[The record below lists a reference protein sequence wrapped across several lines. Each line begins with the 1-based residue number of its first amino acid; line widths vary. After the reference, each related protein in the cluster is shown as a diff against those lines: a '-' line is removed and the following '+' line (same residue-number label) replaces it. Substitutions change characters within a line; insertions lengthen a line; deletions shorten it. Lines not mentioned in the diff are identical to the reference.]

1 MRRRLASLVCAL
13 LLAGAAWPASAP
25 AGPAAPIAAAPRTTM
40 TAEPGELEAAA
51 QAAFD
56 GGEYEDAIRYYMRLR
71 DVALGEQRQRA
82 LEMLGVSR
90 ERNQQLAHAK
100 AVYQAYLNEY
110 PGTDGARRVQQ
121 RLAALVAMGQPR
133 RSQRRQTARRAP
145 DDWALSSYLS
155 QFYQRQSLE
164 IDSDSSVPVD
174 ALFTDAGLMAVRDGA
189 SVDQEVRV
197 TVSHLLDFADVER
210 LDGRE
215 YQVSSLYW
223 DGFSERLR
231 SGVRLGRQSRSSAG
245 IMGRFDGAAFTYR
258 PSGGSSIDF
267 TGGYL
272 IDYTFDGPDPD
283 RPFFGVS
290 GQWVAASGAVSIAPF
305 FVQQDFDGMLDRQA
319 VGLQSQLKSEQLAL
333 FTLVDYDLHY
343 GELNNLTVT
352 GNFQAGR
359 TQASASYEHRKSPYL
374 TTRNALIGQPYD
386 DLSELE
392 QAILDLQL
400 EDIAADRT
408 ATSETMR
415 VAANTPLSRNWGV
428 TVDLVATHF
437 SRTESSADVIGVEPF
452 ETIYGS
458 IQVRANEL
466 LGAGSYSAF
475 TVRQADSDTSA
486 TRSLFVDNRF
496 PLAERWWLIPRL
508 RVDQRSFDE
517 TDETQWA
524 ARPSL
529 RVDFRYSRRMRFEFE
544 GGYFWSERD
553 SLVGNLEMTG
563 MFLRAGY
570 HASF

>member
-1 MRRRLASLVCAL
+1 
-13 LLAGAAWPASAP
+13 
-25 AGPAAPIAAAPRTTM
+25 M
-40 TAEPGELEAAA
+40 TAEPAELEAAA

-56 GGEYEDAIRYYMRLR
+56 GAEYEDAIRYYTRLR
-71 DVALGEQRQRA
+71 EAARGEQRQRA

-100 AVYQAYLNEY
+100 AIYQSYLNEY
-110 PGTDGARRVQQ
+110 AGTEGARRLQQ
-121 RLAALVAMGQPR
+121 RLAALVARGQPR
-133 RSQRRQTARRAP
+133 RSQRRQTARRGP
-145 DDWALSSYLS
+145 DAWALSSYLS

-174 ALFTDAGLMAVRDGA
+174 ALFSDAGLMAVRDGA

-197 TVSHLLDFADVER
+197 TVSHLLDFADLDR

-231 SGVRLGRQSRSSAG
+231 SGLRLGRQSRSRAG

-258 PSGGSSIDF
+258 PSAGSSIDF
-267 TGGYL
+267 TAGYL
-272 IDYTFDGPDPD
+272 VDYTFDGPDPD

-290 GQWVAASGAVSIAPF
+290 GEWIAASGAVSIAPF
-305 FVQQDFDGMLDRQA
+305 FVQQDFAGVLDRQA
-319 VGLQSQLKSEQLAL
+319 IGLQSELRSEQLAL
-333 FTLVDYDLHY
+333 FSLVDYDLHY

-359 TQASASYEHRKSPYL
+359 SQASASYEHRKSPYL
-374 TTRNALIGQPYD
+374 TTRNALIGQPYE

-392 QAILDLQL
+392 EAILDLQL

-408 ATSETMR
+408 ATSETVR

-437 SRTESSADVIGVEPF
+437 SRTESSADVVGIEPF

-458 IQVRANEL
+458 IQVRANDL
-466 LGAGSYSAF
+466 LGTGSYSAF

-486 TRSLFVDNRF
+486 TRSLFLDNRF
-496 PLAERWWLIPRL
+496 AIGERWWLIPRL
-508 RVDQRSFDE
+508 RVDQRSYDE

-524 ARPSL
+524 TRPSL
-529 RVDFRYSRRMRFEFE
+529 RVDFRYSRRVRFEFE
-544 GGYFWSERD
+544 GGYLWSERD
-553 SLVGNLEMTG
+553 TFVGNLEMIGT
-563 MFLRAGY
+563 FLRVGY